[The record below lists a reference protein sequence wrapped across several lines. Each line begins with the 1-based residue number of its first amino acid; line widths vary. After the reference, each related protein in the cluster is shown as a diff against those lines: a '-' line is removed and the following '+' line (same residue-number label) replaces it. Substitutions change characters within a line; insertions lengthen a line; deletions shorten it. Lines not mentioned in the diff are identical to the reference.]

1 MTISKKA
8 TNRLWDVGDLALMV
22 ERRAAGP
29 GAERALR
36 ENEVIDLIAE
46 PIDNPAL
53 ECESRACDSA
63 FAVQMR

>member
-29 GAERALR
+29 GPRGPYGKTR
-36 ENEVIDLIAE
+36 
-46 PIDNPAL
+46 
-53 ECESRACDSA
+53 
-63 FAVQMR
+63 